1 MNDARY
7 AHRRRQSNCVLD
19 FFSIGDFMNVF
30 LTCDEDEINGEH
42 GADDEQAAS
51 EGLTRMMVG

>member
-1 MNDARY
+1 M
-7 AHRRRQSNCVLD
+7 D